1 MKVFFRGVELVGCTR
16 ALREHYEPK
25 TLTKVGERDL
35 ATRHDDKGRLVLYFE
50 DAEEFEGAAYLA
62 KLRSED
68 DGPVGNITIT
78 EQAHELDVDSDD
90 AWIADHS
97 PNNRIWSFDGVKMPR

>member
-1 MKVFFRGVELVGCTR
+1 MVGCTR
-16 ALREHYEPK
+16 ALRQHYEPK
-25 TLTKVGERDL
+25 TLVGAQGD
-35 ATRHDDKGRLVLYFE
+35 TRHDDKGRLVLYFE
-50 DAEEFEGAAYLA
+50 DGEEFEGAAYLA